1 MRELAR
7 KRQRQAEERAAA
19 ATAAAAAAAAAPPP
33 TPPPVAPPPNGS
45 ASAVSLLLAHLGE
58 RDGMGPACWCVL
70 AAVSRE
76 WRLCC
81 SDGELWAAA
90 LWSKYGLRVATSEA
104 RAAYRRRHLAQAAGA
119 GRRLLRAARRGDTPT
134 LEQLLGRWGMPADV
148 VHDGESP
155 SPNPHL
161 ALQPVSPSV
170 AACLT

>member
-1 MRELAR
+1 
-7 KRQRQAEERAAA
+7 
-19 ATAAAAAAAAAPPP
+19 
-33 TPPPVAPPPNGS
+33 
-45 ASAVSLLLAHLGE
+45 
-58 RDGMGPACWCVL
+58 MGPACWCVL
-70 AAVSRE
+70 AAMSRE

-104 RAAYRRRHLAQAAGA
+104 LAAYRRRHLAQAVGA

-155 SPNPHL
+155 NPNPHL

-170 AACLT
+170 AACSTQRCSLSHLALQARRR